1 MEQNDVYNLQIRSNK
16 GNIINI
22 KINIFLNKLEI
33 KASFVKNYFTNSYI
47 GNFSLEELKRKSNY
61 YNQFNNIN
69 MLMREIK
76 RINNKK
82 AIENEN
88 NDKIILIFVV
98 DSANYPSIFFILRL
112 KPKSDREKLE
122 ECERVI
128 KLLNDKLINKE
139 NELNFLKNKHY
150 IQNFNSRIV
159 QDINKIEVIKFW
171 ISPFENLRS
180 NLIYSYYD
188 RNYRFLNGAYNYE
201 KFQDVRTFH
210 QNCDNKPNLLII
222 CKSNNEIFGGFTP
235 LSFSEGNIRGNDNNS
250 FIFSINRLEKY
261 PKIEQ
266 NNTTSIWKY
275 RNYGPCF
282 SYDLCFE
289 ENGMNIITKKKNRYT
304 IYENYIN
311 KHYSYF
317 NESNE
322 KYLIDSL
329 EIFQINYI

>member
-1 MEQNDVYNLQIRSNK
+1 MEQNEVYNLEIRSNK
-16 GNIINI
+16 ENIITIEI
-22 KINIFLNKLEI
+22 KKISNKLEI
-33 KASFVKNYFTNSYI
+33 KASLVKNYFTNTYI
-47 GNFSLEELKRKSNY
+47 GKFSLEELKKKSNY

-69 MLMREIK
+69 MLIREIK
-76 RINNKK
+76 HFNNKK
-82 AIENEN
+82 AIENEK

-98 DSANYPSIFFILRL
+98 DSPNYPSISFLLKL

-122 ECERVI
+122 EYEQI
-128 KLLNDKLINKE
+128 FKLLNDKLINKE
-139 NELNFLKNKHY
+139 NELNFLKNKHN
-150 IQNFNSRIV
+150 IQNFNSKIV
-159 QDINKIEVIKFW
+159 QDINKIELIKFW

-188 RNYRFLNGAYNYE
+188 RNYEFLNGAYNYI

-210 QNCDNKPNLLII
+210 QNCDNRPNLLII

-235 LSFSEGNIRGNDNNS
+235 LSFSEGNIKGNDNNS

-261 PKIEQ
+261 QKIEQ

-282 SYDLCFE
+282 SLDLCFE
-289 ENGMNIITKKKNRYT
+289 ENCMNIITIEKNRYT

-311 KHYSYF
+311 NDNSYF
-317 NESNE
+317 VESSR